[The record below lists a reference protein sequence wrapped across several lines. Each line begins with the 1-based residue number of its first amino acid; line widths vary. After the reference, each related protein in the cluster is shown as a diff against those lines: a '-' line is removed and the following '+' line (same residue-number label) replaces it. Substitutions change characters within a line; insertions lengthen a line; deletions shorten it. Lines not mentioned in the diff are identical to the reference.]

1 MFLTEA
7 SSFVPI
13 RRNYNSNHKQTMTQL
28 PTKSLFAV
36 ALLAVG
42 IVSIPAD
49 VSKLPPAATKTGVTF
64 ATDIKPIFEASCT
77 KCHGEE
83 RPKAGLKLTT
93 LETTLKGSRENKV
106 VEPGNAAKSSLLL
119 SVAHIGEDDT
129 WMPPKDNK
137 AKIAP
142 LTKEQVALVRAWVEQ
157 GAK

>member
-1 MFLTEA
+1 
-7 SSFVPI
+7 
-13 RRNYNSNHKQTMTQL
+13 MTQL
-28 PTKSLFAV
+28 PTKGLIAV

-49 VSKLPPAATKTGVTF
+49 ASKLPPAATKTGVTF

-106 VEPGNAAKSSLLL
+106 VEPGNAAKSSLLF

-142 LTKEQVALVRAWVEQ
+142 LTKEQVALIRAWVEQ

>member
-1 MFLTEA
+1 
-7 SSFVPI
+7 
-13 RRNYNSNHKQTMTQL
+13 MTQL
-28 PTKSLFAV
+28 PTKSLVAV

-106 VEPGNAAKSSLLL
+106 VEPGNVAKSSLLL
-119 SVAHIGEDDT
+119 SVAHLGEEDT

>member
-1 MFLTEA
+1 
-7 SSFVPI
+7 
-13 RRNYNSNHKQTMTQL
+13 MTQL
-28 PTKSLFAV
+28 PTKSLVAV

-49 VSKLPPAATKTGVTF
+49 VSKLPPAASKTGVTF
-64 ATDIKPIFEASCT
+64 AKDIKPIFEASCT

-83 RPKAGLKLTT
+83 KPKAGLKLTS
-93 LETTLKGSRENKV
+93 LEATLKGSREHKV
-106 VEPGNAAKSSLLL
+106 VEPGVAAKSSLLL
-119 SVAHIGEDDT
+119 SVAQIGEDDT

-142 LTKEQVALVRAWVEQ
+142 LTKEQVALIRAWVEQ

>member
-1 MFLTEA
+1 M
-7 SSFVPI
+7 
-13 RRNYNSNHKQTMTQL
+13 MQL
-28 PTKSLFAV
+28 PTKSLVAV

-42 IVSIPAD
+42 SLSVSAD
-49 VSKLPPAATKTGVTF
+49 ASKLPPAATKAGVTF

-93 LETTLKGSRENKV
+93 LEATLKGSRENKV

-119 SVAHIGEDDT
+119 SVAHIGEEDT